1 MSNDPSDYGGDVP
14 PPGPL
19 DPYGYSPDVPRISA
33 DVRLVQARVQGPAIG
48 LIIVGVINLLLALL
62 AGFLG
67 FQIAASPVDMNQ
79 LEKQVEMQQ
88 PENVRQMR
96 QMGLS
101 VRDIINAE
109 LYGGCSEGV
118 LGVVTAI
125 LAIIAGVR
133 MLALKSYGFAFFSS
147 VLVAIPCIS
156 CSGCCGLGEG
166 IGIWALVVLMNEEV
180 KAAFR

>member
-19 DPYGYSPDVPRISA
+19 NPYGYSPEVPRITA
-33 DVRLVQARVQGPAIG
+33 DVGMVRSRVQGPAIG
-48 LIIVGVINLLLALL
+48 LVIVGVVNLLLALL
-62 AGFLG
+62 AGAVGAFYASADEG
-67 FQIAASPVDMNQ
+67 TFQEIM
-79 LEKQVEMQQ
+79 EKQYPAQWKEMQ
-88 PENVRQMR
+88 RQ
-96 QMGLS
+96 GWAL
-101 VRDIINAE
+101 RDFLNI
-109 LYGGCSEGV
+109 YVYSGFSEGV

-125 LAIIAGVR
+125 LSIIAGVR
-133 MLALKSYGFAFFSS
+133 MLALKSYGFSVFTS